1 MTTRRIVIKY
11 PPRLVDK
18 PVLCQLSR
26 EFGLDFNILRAQVS
40 PETGGLM
47 VLEISADPR
56 NFQAALNRL
65 EGEGISHQPLSRDVV
80 RDDDRCIQCGACV
93 TLCPSGALAAEP
105 GTRRVVHDPDRCTA
119 CEYCVLVCPVQAME
133 VRF

>member
-18 PVLCQLSR
+18 PVLCRLSR
-26 EFGLDFNILRAQVS
+26 EFHLDFNILRAQVS

-47 VLEISADPR
+47 VLEVSADPR
-56 NFQAALNRL
+56 NFEAALDRL
-65 EGEGISHQPLSRDVV
+65 ESEGISHQPLSRDVE
-80 RDDDRCIQCGACV
+80 RNEARCIQCGACV
-93 TLCPSGALAAEP
+93 TLCPSGALAADP
-105 GTRRVVHDPDRCTA
+105 ATRRVVYDPDRCTA